1 MAVNRS
7 IVGSGKVT
15 LVLSHGYGGSRAVW
29 DAVVPQLSLN
39 YQLLLFDWNFT
50 AGAAFLRPA
59 PLDSSQPTD
68 FSFEAFADEL
78 ISLLDEIKMKG
89 VVFVGHSMSGMI
101 GCIAS
106 VKRPELFAHLLL
118 VSASPRYMNLED
130 YEGGF
135 DVPMIES
142 LLNSIR
148 SDFHSWSESFA
159 AAAMATDDPIPLQKF
174 RASLQAMNRESALA
188 LGEMIFYS
196 DLRHVLRK
204 VEAPC
209 TIIQGANDIAVPV
222 AVAHYMKS
230 EIKGKATVEIIE
242 NHGHFPQLTSPA
254 RFVRIVEREVKY

>member
-1 MAVNRS
+1 MATAEAGLWETPSSLNS
-7 IVGSGKVT
+7 
-15 LVLSHGYGGSRAVW
+15 
-29 DAVVPQLSLN
+29 PQN

-50 AGAAFLRPA
+50 AGATFLPPA
-59 PLDSSQPTD
+59 PFDSSLPTA

-78 ISLLDEIKMKG
+78 ISLLDEIEMKG

-118 VSASPRYMNLED
+118 VSASPMFLH
-130 YEGGF
+130 
-135 DVPMIES
+135 
-142 LLNSIR
+142 
-148 SDFHSWSESFA
+148 SDIHSWEESFA

-174 RASLQAMNRESALA
+174 RAGLKAVNPESAHA

-209 TIIQGANDIAVPV
+209 TIIQGANDIAAPV
-222 AVAHYMKS
+222 AVACDMKS

-254 RFVRIVEREVKY
+254 RFVQIVEREVKY